1 MITKTTNNRTSVTA
15 SIITHNWT
23 PFSLCF
29 DSEIMLLVNNSTESV
44 VPLSVIVAVILSES
58 TDGSRVCVGEPVV
71 SISVI
76 LYLCTVEVVEGVV
89 C

>member
-1 MITKTTNNRTSVTA
+1 MIIKTTDNRTSVTA

-44 VPLSVIVAVILSES
+44 VPLSVIVAVILS
-58 TDGSRVCVGEPVV
+58 DGSRVCVGEPVV
-71 SISVI
+71 TISVI
-76 LYLCTVEVVEGVV
+76 LYLCTV
-89 C
+89 